1 MGDWYYVTYQFGS
14 GGRLTGFG
22 SIEMEMASPPRPGGG
37 DVQRLSQEITEA
49 SHERGTLPLDTG
61 VVVTVEDG

>member
-14 GGRLTGFG
+14 GGRLT
-22 SIEMEMASPPRPGGG
+22 GG

-61 VVVTVEDG
+61 VVVTAWSRMGD